1 MAPPEAGRLQ
11 TYSQPAAP
19 APASAPARAG
29 APGREVRVAVARA
42 GTGMLV
48 SVRIDGSVT
57 APFLVDTGATDVLI
71 PAWLAK
77 RLGIQPGPESRSKT
91 YRTANGV
98 VTQSTVMLRSVD
110 LGGAVVENVPAS
122 ISPSMEIG
130 LLGLSFFNH
139 FTYHI
144 DAAAGVLTLVPNDLA
159 ESGAILGGRSE
170 AQWRAEY
177 QDLRARIEAVDQE
190 YARKSTSKARERE
203 HLEKQRAPCWATS
216 LLRRRGRPRPR
227 SHALA
232 GLAGTGL
239 PKKAAGS
246 PCGCRLPSRRPIS
259 IRPVSA
265 VDSAGSA
272 RSCRWPGAGT
282 DLAKPAAEGGSDGES
297 RCGIA
302 SAAQKTPECGRG
314 ATRRRSARISR
325 PAAWPASSQPMVPAW
340 RRS

>member
-1 MAPPEAGRLQ
+1 MLRPTRWLGLLLVLTLAPLAAAGEIYQWTDEQGRIHFTQDLSQVPARHRSQAELRAMAPPEAGRLQ

-77 RLGIQPGPESRSKT
+77 RLGIQPGPESRSKS

-159 ESGAILGGRSE
+159 ESGGILGGRSE

-203 HLEKQRAPCWATS
+203 HLEKQRAD
-216 LLRRRGRPRPR
+216 LLG
-227 SHALA
+227 
-232 GLAGTGL
+232 
-239 PKKAAGS
+239 
-246 PCGCRLPSRRPIS
+246 
-259 IRPVSA
+259 
-265 VDSAGSA
+265 
-272 RSCRWPGAGT
+272 
-282 DLAKPAAEGGSDGES
+282 DLALLDGEAD
-297 RCGIA
+297 R
-302 SAAQKTPECGRG
+302 
-314 ATRRRSARISR
+314 ARV
-325 PAAWPASSQPMVPAW
+325 PMRW
-340 RRS
+340 RD

>member
-1 MAPPEAGRLQ
+1 MLRLARWLCLALSFAPLAAAAEIYQWTDEQGRIHFTQDLNQVPARHRSQAELRAMAPHEAGRLQ

-19 APASAPARAG
+19 APASAATRGGAA

-42 GTGMLV
+42 GTGMIVNVLL
-48 SVRIDGSVT
+48 DGSIT

-71 PAWLAK
+71 PASLAK
-77 RLGIQPGPESRSKT
+77 RLGIQAGPETRSKS

-98 VTQSTVMLRSVD
+98 VTQRTVMLRSVD

-177 QDLRARIEAVDQE
+177 QDLHSRIESVDQE
-190 YARKSTSKARERE
+190 YAAKSTSKARERE
-203 HLEKQRAPCWATS
+203 HLEQQRAALLGDLS
-216 LLRRRGRPRPR
+216 LLEAEADR
-227 SHALA
+227 
-232 GLAGTGL
+232 
-239 PKKAAGS
+239 
-246 PCGCRLPSRRPIS
+246 
-259 IRPVSA
+259 
-265 VDSAGSA
+265 A
-272 RSCRWPGAGT
+272 RV
-282 DLAKPAAEGGSDGES
+282 
-297 RCGIA
+297 
-302 SAAQKTPECGRG
+302 
-314 ATRRRSARISR
+314 
-325 PAAWPASSQPMVPAW
+325 PMSW
-340 RRS
+340 RD